1 MIFFKRF
8 DNYRIMVSSLNMH
21 FEEKRKRLVES
32 LMDRGVLTKPEV
44 IRAMLNVPRHKFVPK
59 DAESS
64 AYMDSPLSI
73 GSGQTISAPHMNA
86 MMCEYLKLKEGDK
99 VLEIGTGSGYHAALC
114 AELVAP
120 ENSENTGQVITI
132 ERHEELVKKARES
145 LKKTGYEHNVT
156 VIHGDGTL
164 GYPEEAPYDK
174 ILVTAASPSKI
185 PIPLR
190 EQLKD
195 GGILC
200 IPAGSKN
207 FGQTLYIIK
216 KRKEEY
222 KTKKIT
228 GVRFVPLI
236 GKFGFEP

>member
-1 MIFFKRF
+1 MNFK
-8 DNYRIMVSSLNMH
+8 
-21 FEEKRKRLVES
+21 EKRKNLVEN
-32 LMDRGVLTKPEV
+32 LKVRGVLTKPEV
-44 IRAMLNVPRHKFVPK
+44 IKAMFIVPRHKFVPK

-73 GSGQTISAPHMNA
+73 GFGQTISAPHMNA

-120 ENSENTGQVITI
+120 KGSTKPGHVYTI
-132 ERHEELVKKARES
+132 ERHEGLVKNAREA
-145 LKKTGYEHNVT
+145 LKETGYNKKVT
-156 VIHGDGTL
+156 VIYGDGTL

-174 ILVTAASPSKI
+174 ILVTAASPTKI
-185 PIPLR
+185 PVPLCN
-190 EQLKD
+190 QLKD

-200 IPAGSKN
+200 IPAGSKS
-207 FGQTLYIIK
+207 FSQTLYVIK
-216 KRKEEY
+216 K
-222 KTKKIT
+222 KKGNEFKSKRIT

-236 GKFGFEP
+236 GKFGFEE